1 MNPDNTINRIDIF
14 MPTRSQYSVLHYFTE
29 ELYEA
34 LVRAG
39 VACNLLSTVDKQD
52 INLFIENVY
61 KNPPVCTLSF
71 NGVLPDESGT
81 FLADLIKIPHVCC
94 LVDSSTRFI
103 ILSQSQ
109 YTIITCV
116 DRVAC
121 EFLKGIHH
129 DKTFFLP
136 HAASKNL
143 SFSPSGKRPYEVL
156 VLASCIDYEA
166 IAESWKAKYSKE
178 VVDMI
183 FEAAER
189 VLCDQDTSFIQALNL
204 SINEFLQVHPGFET
218 NKIDFIKILD
228 QLENYVIGYDRVRVI
243 RSIRDAR
250 IDIFGNSKE
259 MWENSLGSQSN
270 CVFHDPV
277 PFTEA
282 FELLRQTKILLNSC
296 IAIKA
301 GGHERIFSGMAL
313 GAAVLASE
321 NQFMKETFCDGENV
335 IFYNAQ
341 TMDGINDKVN
351 DLLANE
357 PKRAAIAQAGHDVV
371 MAHHTWD
378 HRAASL
384 LEQLPAFLAEFSQ
397 NGL

>member
-1 MNPDNTINRIDIF
+1 MNPIKRIDIF

-39 VACNLLSTVDKQD
+39 VGCNLRTTKSNQD
-52 INLFIENVY
+52 FNTFLEDVY
-61 KNPPVCTLSF
+61 KDPPICTLSF
-71 NGVLPDESGT
+71 NGILPDESGT
-81 FLADLIKIPHVCC
+81 FLADLIKIPHLCC
-94 LVDSSTRFI
+94 LVDSSTRFVV
-103 ILSQSQ
+103 LSQSQ
-109 YTIITCV
+109 YTIISCV

-129 DKTFFLP
+129 DQTFFLP
-136 HAASKNL
+136 HAASKDL
-143 SFSPSGKRPYEVL
+143 SFSPSEKRPYEVL

-166 IAESWKAKYSKE
+166 IAEWWRANYPKE
-178 VVDMI
+178 VADMI

-189 VLCDQDTSFIQALNL
+189 VLGDQDTSFIMALNL
-204 SINEFLQVHPGFET
+204 SVNDFMKAHPEFEAS
-218 NKIDFIKILD
+218 KIDFIKILD
-228 QLENYVIGYDRVRVI
+228 ELENYVIGYDRIRVI

-250 IDIFGNSKE
+250 IDIYGNSKE
-259 MWENSLGSQSN
+259 MWEKVLGNQPN

-277 PFTEA
+277 PFTDA
-282 FELLRQTKILLNSC
+282 FELLRQTKILINSC

-301 GGHERIFSGMAL
+301 GGHERIYSAMAL
-313 GAAVLASE
+313 GAVVFASE
-321 NQFMKETFCDGENV
+321 NQFMKETFRDGENV
-335 IFYNAQ
+335 IFYTAQ
-341 TMDGINDKVN
+341 TMHEINDKVN

-378 HRAASL
+378 HRAATL
-384 LEQLPAFLAEFSQ
+384 LEELPAFLAEFSE
-397 NGL
+397 